1 MEGDR
6 AALPYW
12 GRGLMR
18 DAHGLR
24 YRVNE
29 RIRAER
35 VRVVDENGRQIGIMS
50 LREALA
56 LARERDL
63 DLVEVAPQAD
73 PPVCR
78 IIDYGKYLYEQ
89 KKKAQEA
96 KKRQTIITVKEI
108 KLRPATDDHDYEFKM
123 RNAQRILN
131 EGDKVKAIV
140 HFRGREIVHKDL
152 GEQILQRLIA
162 DLSPVAIVESPPRL
176 EGNNLVAV
184 FAPKKHGKS

>member
-1 MEGDR
+1 MKG
-6 AALPYW
+6 P
-12 GRGLMR
+12 
-18 DAHGLR
+18 HGLR

-35 VRVVDENGRQIGIMS
+35 VRVVDENGHQIGIMS

-96 KKRQTIITVKEI
+96 KKRQTIIVVKEI
-108 KLRPATDDHDYEFKM
+108 KMRPATDDHDYEFKM

-140 HFRGREIVHKDL
+140 HFRGREIVHRDL
-152 GEQILQRLIA
+152 GEQILRRLIQ
-162 DLSPVAIVESPPRL
+162 DLEPVAVVESPPRL

-184 FAPKKHGKS
+184 FAPKKHRKS

>member
-1 MEGDR
+1 MKG
-6 AALPYW
+6 P
-12 GRGLMR
+12 
-18 DAHGLR
+18 HGLR

-29 RIRAER
+29 CIRAER
-35 VRVVDENGRQIGIMS
+35 VRVVDENGHQIGIMS

-96 KKRQTIITVKEI
+96 KKRQTIIAVKEI
-108 KLRPATDDHDYEFKM
+108 KMRPATDDHDYEFKM

-140 HFRGREIVHKDL
+140 HFRGREIVHRDL
-152 GEQILQRLIA
+152 GEQILRRLIQ
-162 DLSPVAIVESPPRL
+162 DLEPVAVVESPPRL

-184 FAPKKHGKS
+184 FAPKKHRKS

>member
-1 MEGDR
+1 M
-6 AALPYW
+6 
-12 GRGLMR
+12 RGPQN
-18 DAHGLR
+18 LR

-35 VRVVDENGRQIGIMS
+35 VRVIDENGQQIGIMS
-50 LREALA
+50 VREALA
-56 LARERDL
+56 LAREREL
-63 DLVEVAPQAD
+63 DLVEVAPHAD

-123 RNAQRILN
+123 RNAQRILS

-152 GEQILQRLIA
+152 GEQILQRLIN
-162 DLSPVAIVESPPRL
+162 DLAPVAIVESPPRL

-184 FAPKKHGKS
+184 FAPKKHHKS

>member
-1 MEGDR
+1 MKG
-6 AALPYW
+6 P
-12 GRGLMR
+12 
-18 DAHGLR
+18 HGLR

-35 VRVVDENGRQIGIMS
+35 VRVVDENGHQIGIMS

-96 KKRQTIITVKEI
+96 KKRQTIIAVKEI
-108 KLRPATDDHDYEFKM
+108 KMRPATDDHDYEFKM

-140 HFRGREIVHKDL
+140 HFRGREIVHRDL
-152 GEQILQRLIA
+152 GEQILRRLIQ
-162 DLSPVAIVESPPRL
+162 DLEPVAVVESPPRL

-184 FAPKKHGKS
+184 FAPKKHRKS